1 MLELSK
7 IKKAVPPQEIIL
19 VADAMTGQDAVNIAK
34 TFDEKIGLDGIFLT
48 KMDGDARGGAALSIR
63 AVTGKP
69 IKFVGAGEKLD
80 QLEMFYPD
88 RMASRILGMGDVV
101 SLVEKAEEAVS
112 SEEAQKLEKK
122 LRKEAFTLDDFYDQL
137 QQLKKMG
144 PLESILEMIPGMGGK
159 MMRGL
164 KIDEKAM
171 GRVEA
176 MINSM
181 TKEERQ
187 KPHVIDGSRRRRIAQ
202 GSGTSVQNVNQLL
215 KQFVMMQKMIKNV
228 SKMDLGK
235 LEKGFMSFR

>member
-1 MLELSK
+1 MLELTK

-19 VADAMTGQDAVNIAK
+19 VADAMTGQDAVNIAE
-34 TFDEKIGLDGIFLT
+34 TFEQKVGLDGIFLS
-48 KMDGDARGGAALSIR
+48 KMDGDARGGAALSVR

-69 IKFVGAGEKLD
+69 IKFVGVGEKLD

-88 RMASRILGMGDVV
+88 RVASRILGMGDVV
-101 SLVEKAEEAVS
+101 SLVEKAEDAVS
-112 SEEAQKLEKK
+112 LEQAQKLEKK

-164 KIDEKAM
+164 KIDETAM
-171 GRVEA
+171 VRVEA

-181 TKEERQ
+181 TQEERR
-187 KPHVIDGSRRRRIAQ
+187 KPHLIDGSRRRRIAQ

-215 KQFVMMQKMIKNV
+215 KQFTMMQKMIKNV
-228 SKMDLGK
+228 SKMDMRK
-235 LEKGFMSFR
+235 LERGFMSFR